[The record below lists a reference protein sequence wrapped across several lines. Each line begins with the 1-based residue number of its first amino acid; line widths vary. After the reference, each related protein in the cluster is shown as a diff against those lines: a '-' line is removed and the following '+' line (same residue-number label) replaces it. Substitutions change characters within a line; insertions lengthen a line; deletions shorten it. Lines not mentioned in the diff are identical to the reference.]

1 MSVIKQFKKEL
12 GGSNIKS
19 SGSIVQLLGSYSCK
33 LDNRNIK
40 LYVMHIGRMND
51 CAIVICN
58 IPSLDENSQFALT
71 SFSKEGHENGT
82 THYYPLI
89 FTPAD
94 FGIKL
99 KTDLLELVGFAKW
112 CHDIG
117 VNHIY
122 INGHFG
128 QQGCEIDG
136 RGFIRGNDKIEIDTM
151 DICQAR
157 KHPFLKKSLNFINM
171 LSQCNN

>member
-1 MSVIKQFKKEL
+1 MSMIKRFKKEL
-12 GGSNIKS
+12 TGANVKS
-19 SGSIVQLLGSYSCK
+19 VGSIIQLLGSYSCK
-33 LDNRNIK
+33 LNDREVN

-51 CAIVICN
+51 CVIAICN

-71 SFSKEGHENGT
+71 SFSKRGHVSGT
-82 THYYPLI
+82 SHYYPLI

-94 FGIKL
+94 FSIKA
-99 KTDLLELVGFAKW
+99 KENLLELTGFANW

-117 VNHIY
+117 VNNIY

-136 RGFIRGNDKIEIDTM
+136 RGFIRGGDNIKVNTM
-151 DICQAR
+151 DICKAR

-171 LSQCNN
+171 LSQC